1 MALNSDCKVRVIRLA
16 RQYQEVGILTELA
29 IIFQHPQ
36 IGIVPFRRQG
46 TILKGG
52 LYGAARLVGMRA
64 GHKAAIF

>member
-29 IIFQHPQ
+29 IIFQHSQ

-46 TILKGG
+46 TIL
-52 LYGAARLVGMRA
+52 
-64 GHKAAIF
+64 